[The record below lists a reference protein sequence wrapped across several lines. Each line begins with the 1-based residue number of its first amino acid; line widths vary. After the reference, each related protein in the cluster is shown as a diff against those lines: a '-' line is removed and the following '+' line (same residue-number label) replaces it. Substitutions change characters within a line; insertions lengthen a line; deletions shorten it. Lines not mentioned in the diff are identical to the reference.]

1 MIPSTKRDGEP
12 IQHVSDT
19 SFWIAAYRAMESER
33 PDALFRDPLAKVLS
47 DGRGEAIARE
57 MGGGNR
63 MSWVV
68 ALRTVVIDDFIRD
81 GIRKGVDTVLNL
93 GAGLDTRPY
102 RLDLPESL
110 RWIEVDFPHV
120 ISYKTLRLGGE
131 PPKCDLERISLDLAD
146 ADARERLLANIGAK
160 SARVLVLT
168 EGVVPYLPNEAVA
181 DLATDLY
188 AQRSF
193 KYWVTDYFSKTVMK
207 YRKRQKMFRKLD
219 AHAPFRFS
227 PGDWEK
233 FFADAG
239 WGVSEMRYIFEEGVR
254 RGRPPPAPAWPFRLL
269 YQLMPAE
276 KRAEIAR
283 MMGYALLERRIAAG

>member
-1 MIPSTKRDGEP
+1 MTGSDP

-57 MGGGNR
+57 MGGGER
-63 MSWVV
+63 MSWMVPI
-68 ALRTVVIDDFIRD
+68 RTIVIDEFIRD

-102 RLDLPESL
+102 RLEVPENL

-120 ISYKTLRLGGE
+120 IDYKTRRLGGE
-131 PPKCDLERISLDLAD
+131 PAKCDLERISLDLAK
-146 ADARERLLANIGAK
+146 ADERERLFANIGAK

-168 EGVVPYLPNEAVA
+168 EGVVPYLSNEAVEDLAA
-181 DLATDLY
+181 DLF

-193 KYWVTDYFSKTVMK
+193 KFWVTDYFSKTILK

-219 AHAPFRFS
+219 AHAPFLFD
-227 PGDWEK
+227 PENWEK

-239 WGVSEMRYIFEEGVR
+239 WNVAEMRYIFEEGVR
-254 RGRPPPAPAWPFRLL
+254 RGRPPPAPAWPARLL
-269 YQLMPAE
+269 FRLMPAE

-283 MMGYALLERRIAAG
+283 MMGYALLERRMVAG